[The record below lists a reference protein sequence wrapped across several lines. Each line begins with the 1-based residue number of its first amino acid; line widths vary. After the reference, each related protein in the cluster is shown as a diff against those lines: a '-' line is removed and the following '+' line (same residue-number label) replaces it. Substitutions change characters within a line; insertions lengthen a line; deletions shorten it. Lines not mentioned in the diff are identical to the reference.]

1 MDFSSRATAKD
12 AEICCR
18 RAYAFDFLA
27 ANNSITDKCE
37 QNVYKSATAQNF
49 SSVDAGTGLAHE

>member
-1 MDFSSRATAKD
+1 M
-12 AEICCR
+12 
-18 RAYAFDFLA
+18 

-49 SSVDAGTGLAHE
+49 SSVDVGNGLAREWIHVEQCHTAISAF